1 MNYFTKSLCN
11 KAAKLQFINLNYID
25 KYLEVLRNAQHSKE
39 DATMNKVIQNQESS
53 ALLNSC

>member
-25 KYLEVLRNAQHSKE
+25 KYLEVLRDAQHSKE
-39 DATMNKVIQNQESS
+39 DATINKVIQYQESS
-53 ALLNSC
+53 SLYK